1 MKHYIY
7 ISSAS
12 VIAGVPFALVTES
25 NATLVNPFTHHDP
38 YTAAKA
44 TADAIVLAANNPPQ
58 LHTAVLRPSGIFG
71 EGDAQVIPG
80 LLNGLDQGMAR
91 FQLGDGTSD
100 FDFVYVGNVA
110 DACVCCAEAMVRE
123 ATLTLPPTPSKRVSG
138 EAFFITNNSPIK
150 FCGFA
155 RLVWSLAGD
164 RTPKE
169 KITVVPMWI
178 VILVAG
184 ICEWIVWAVSWGTRR
199 PEKFNRSQMANCSLN
214 RTFCVEK
221 ARERLG
227 WEPRVGLEEGAKR
240 GVESAMQSRLVER

>member
-1 MKHYIY
+1 M
-7 ISSAS
+7 
-12 VIAGVPFALVTES
+12 IAGVPFALVTES

-91 FQLGDGTSD
+91 IQLGDGTSA